1 MCFLCESS
9 SINDETVSERKH
21 RRIRQLIVVSFLIMA
36 IIVGASIIRVY
47 QNHMMEKKDPV
58 ITPPTMRPVV
68 LRTLPTLPPL
78 VW

>member
-1 MCFLCESS
+1 MCFLCKSS

-21 RRIRQLIVVSFLIMA
+21 RRIQQLIVVSLLI
-36 IIVGASIIRVY
+36 IVIVVGASIIRVY
-47 QNHMMEKKDPV
+47 QNMEKDPV
-58 ITPPTMRPVV
+58 ITPSTMKPVV